1 MVPLHHAVFFVL
13 TKTPCSL
20 PSSTFLLAAAVFQ
33 IAVLRWVQRNIAC
46 FGGDPD
52 NVTIMGSSAGGES
65 VLYMMIS
72 PLARGLFHKAIC
84 QSPACTPNSLMHL
97 REPFACFRP
106 SEDNGVDFAFRL
118 VGADAGQVSRLR
130 GASLR
135 QIMNAYHQ
143 DGTKKPEPRQLFF
156 PVVDG
161 YVIPR
166 PPIEAFMLG
175 EQAPLPL
182 LIGFNSDEG
191 SICYPVTY
199 ARTRVRDSLYPSPV
213 REAGR
218 KAYGEENA
226 AALADMYDPT
236 WRETGEGGPEEGSP
250 SDCDFFTD
258 RVFGQKVHW
267 LASHHHR
274 VLGQRTYV
282 YLFSAAPPREGQT
295 VGAFHA
301 AEVPY
306 AFGSRPWFIG
316 GPDDKRLATAMP
328 DYWSAFARAGDPN
341 GTLRP
346 RVFWPAFDSDPGRGR
361 LIVLGH
367 AIEARAMGRL
377 NRYAIIETHVR
388 RVLSD
393 LESLRKWRAKREQ
406 HEREARDLRAAA
418 RARAI
423 RIDEQEKEE
432 EGGDG
437 GSGSGSEG
445 HKERAQ
451 EFVASRQARKV
462 RAGS

>member
-1 MVPLHHAVFFVL
+1 
-13 TKTPCSL
+13 
-20 PSSTFLLAAAVFQ
+20 
-33 IAVLRWVQRNIAC
+33 
-46 FGGDPD
+46 
-52 NVTIMGSSAGGES
+52 MGSSAGGES

-130 GASLR
+130 NASLR

-161 YVIPR
+161 HVIPR

-191 SICYPVTY
+191 SICFPVTCT
-199 ARTRVRDSLYPSPV
+199 RTRVRDSLYPSPV
-213 REAGR
+213 REAGK
-218 KAYGEENA
+218 KAYGEESA
-226 AALADMYDPT
+226 AALADMYDPA
-236 WRETGEGGPEEGSP
+236 WREAGERPEEGSP

-306 AFGSRPWFIG
+306 AFGSRPWLVG
-316 GPDDKRLATAMP
+316 GPEDKRLATAMP

-346 RVFWPAFDSDPGRGR
+346 RVFWPEFDSEPGKGR

-377 NRYAIIETHVR
+377 DRYAIIETHVQ
-388 RVLSD
+388 RVLAD
-393 LESLRKWRAKREQ
+393 LGSLREWQAKRDQ
-406 HEREARDLRAAA
+406 HEREARELRAAA

-423 RIDEQEKEE
+423 ENDEKEEEE
-432 EGGDG
+432 EGGDASAG
-437 GSGSGSEG
+437 Y
-445 HKERAQ
+445 KERAQ
-451 EFVASRQARKV
+451 EFVASRQSRKSTV
-462 RAGS
+462 GS